1 MNDHRMWRY
10 RMDSVLSILIKF
22 WEFFVNNFLTQPAY
36 FIGLLVAVG
45 YILLRKPWYDVLAG
59 FIKATIGFFILQVG
73 SGGLV
78 SNFRPILVG
87 LKDKFNLDAMVID
100 PYFGQNA
107 VQAGMEETFG
117 KTFSDV
123 MILLLIAF
131 IFNIVLVA
139 LKKWTKMRAIFTTGH
154 VQMQQAAT
162 AFWLILFALPGLK
175 NSNVGILLVMGLLL
189 GLYWA
194 VGSNLIVG
202 QSQDLTD
209 GAGFTIAHQQMFGIG
224 LFTWLAEKMG
234 KKSKKES
241 KRLDDI
247 NLPGWLKIFN
257 ENMVATAVLM
267 TLFFG
272 VILMILGKPYLVS
285 QEFSYLLII

>member
-100 PYFGQNA
+100 P
-107 VQAGMEETFG
+107 
-117 KTFSDV
+117 
-123 MILLLIAF
+123 
-131 IFNIVLVA
+131 
-139 LKKWTKMRAIFTTGH
+139 
-154 VQMQQAAT
+154 
-162 AFWLILFALPGLK
+162 
-175 NSNVGILLVMGLLL
+175 
-189 GLYWA
+189 
-194 VGSNLIVG
+194 
-202 QSQDLTD
+202 
-209 GAGFTIAHQQMFGIG
+209 
-224 LFTWLAEKMG
+224 
-234 KKSKKES
+234 
-241 KRLDDI
+241 
-247 NLPGWLKIFN
+247 
-257 ENMVATAVLM
+257 
-267 TLFFG
+267 
-272 VILMILGKPYLVS
+272 
-285 QEFSYLLII
+285 

>member
-139 LKKWTKMRAIFTTGH
+139 LKKWTKIH
-154 VQMQQAAT
+154 
-162 AFWLILFALPGLK
+162 
-175 NSNVGILLVMGLLL
+175 
-189 GLYWA
+189 
-194 VGSNLIVG
+194 
-202 QSQDLTD
+202 
-209 GAGFTIAHQQMFGIG
+209 
-224 LFTWLAEKMG
+224 
-234 KKSKKES
+234 
-241 KRLDDI
+241 
-247 NLPGWLKIFN
+247 
-257 ENMVATAVLM
+257 
-267 TLFFG
+267 
-272 VILMILGKPYLVS
+272 
-285 QEFSYLLII
+285 